1 MKGYNDMPEYNKKVY
16 DHAFDVTKK
25 IEAAACYLLGD
36 IGYWGGDGKTDEDT
50 LEMAERHLARL
61 CDYSKE
67 MALALADMR
76 RVIEEAAKEEPH
88 VD

>member
-1 MKGYNDMPEYNKKVY
+1 MTYSEMTEENRKAY
-16 DHAFDVTKK
+16 DRAFGAAKD
-25 IEAAACYLLGD
+25 IETVACYLLGD
-36 IGYWGGDGKTDEDT
+36 IGYWGEDDTPDEDR

-61 CDYSKE
+61 RALSEE

-76 RVIEEAAKEEPH
+76 RIICGEEKEVIH

>member
-1 MKGYNDMPEYNKKVY
+1 MTYGEMAEGNREAY
-16 DHAFDVTKK
+16 DRAFGVAKD
-25 IEAAACYLLGD
+25 IETVACYLLGD
-36 IGYWGGDGKTDEDT
+36 IGYWGEDATTDEDR

-61 CDYSKE
+61 LSHAKE

-76 RVIEEAAKEEPH
+76 RIICCEEEEDIH